1 MNLLSVRSSFPK
13 HYYTQEEC
21 LEAMR
26 SADFWNKISAT
37 SKGLLE
43 KVLSGDNGIDGRH
56 FCLDKLEKAWQM
68 TAQELNEYYEENA
81 PKLAAN
87 AVQKALD
94 SAGVEANDI
103 DALFLCS
110 CTGFLCPG
118 VSSYVAEILDMR
130 EDVFHQDQTGLGC
143 GAAIPLLRSAKS
155 YLAHHSDA
163 VVITV
168 AVEVCSAAF
177 FVENDIGVLISMCLF
192 GDGAS
197 AAIWCGDT
205 FQSSVAPSWK
215 VDHFQSLHIPSQREK
230 IRFTNSDGKLRN
242 QLHRSVPELAG
253 DTVAKLYAKKVNEPQ
268 QWITHGGGKDVINQL
283 EKVLPTEGLHY
294 ARKVMQMYGNLSS
307 PSILL
312 ALEMCLSDIETDVTD
327 HVSNLWLCS
336 FGAGFSAHSCEL
348 YR

>member
-13 HYYTQEEC
+13 HYYTQKEC

-26 SADFWNKISAT
+26 SASFWNKISAT

-81 PKLAAN
+81 PKLAAK

-130 EDVFHQDQTGLGC
+130 EDV
-143 GAAIPLLRSAKS
+143 AALT
-155 YLAHHSDA
+155 
-163 VVITV
+163 VI
-168 AVEVCSAAF
+168 
-177 FVENDIGVLISMCLF
+177 
-192 GDGAS
+192 
-197 AAIWCGDT
+197 
-205 FQSSVAPSWK
+205 
-215 VDHFQSLHIPSQREK
+215 
-230 IRFTNSDGKLRN
+230 
-242 QLHRSVPELAG
+242 
-253 DTVAKLYAKKVNEPQ
+253 
-268 QWITHGGGKDVINQL
+268 
-283 EKVLPTEGLHY
+283 
-294 ARKVMQMYGNLSS
+294 
-307 PSILL
+307 
-312 ALEMCLSDIETDVTD
+312 
-327 HVSNLWLCS
+327 
-336 FGAGFSAHSCEL
+336 
-348 YR
+348 